1 MLSPLNVF
9 FWRYSQR
16 GRGGPVK
23 RRRFNKN
30 QQKMTIRPMKDNSEP
45 ERDPGIGTDYSA
57 EEAEQMGAF
66 VEDAL
71 SFEDA
76 RESVHDMGHTIM
88 LGATGAG
95 KSKSLAELLKDAVAR
110 SEKPEQ

>member
-1 MLSPLNVF
+1 MF
-9 FWRYSQR
+9 FLAFNSQR
-16 GRGGPVK
+16 RLLAEWPGEAVALQSQSAEDDNPTM
-23 RRRFNKN
+23 NN
-30 QQKMTIRPMKDNSEP
+30 NSEP
-45 ERDPGIGTDYSA
+45 ERDPAVETDYSA

-71 SFEDA
+71 SFKDA
-76 RESVHDMGHTIM
+76 RQSVHDMGYTIVF
-88 LGATGAG
+88 GATGAG